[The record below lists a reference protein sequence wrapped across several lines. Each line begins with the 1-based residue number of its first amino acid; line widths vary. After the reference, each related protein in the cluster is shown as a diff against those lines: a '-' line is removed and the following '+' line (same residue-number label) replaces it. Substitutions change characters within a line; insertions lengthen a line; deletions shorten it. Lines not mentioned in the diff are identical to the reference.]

1 MRNIVV
7 IGGGTGTFVVL
18 VGLKKYTRNLTA
30 IVSVTDSGGS
40 SGILRD
46 ELGVLPPGDIRRC
59 LVALSNSDKL
69 MRDLFNY
76 RFKGG
81 GLKGHSFGNLF
92 LSALEKLT
100 GSFKKAVVE
109 ASKILSTDGEV
120 IPVANRQ
127 TNLCA
132 MLENGQMIK
141 GEANIDIPKHDG
153 NLKIKKVW
161 LQPNIKATPQAL
173 EAIKKAELIVIG
185 PGDLY
190 TSIIPNLLIQGLSK
204 AIKNSKAKK
213 IYVCN
218 LMTKFGET
226 NGFCVSDFV
235 KTMEKYL
242 GRNVIDYVIFN
253 KGNLPKRLLEK
264 YASQKEFPVRC
275 DIKEGLN
282 QDNPKYL
289 GADIASHRTLI
300 RHHPDK
306 LAKLILTVKE
316 LESVLNLTKN
326 DKFYQKKSCF

>member
-1 MRNIVV
+1 MKNIVV
-7 IGGGTGTFVVL
+7 ISGGTGTFMVL
-18 VGLKKYTRNLTA
+18 VGLKKYTRNLSA
-30 IVSVTDSGGS
+30 IVSVADSGGS
-40 SGILRD
+40 SGLLRD
-46 ELGVLPPGDIRRC
+46 ELGVLPPGDVRRC

-76 RFKGG
+76 RFQDGS
-81 GLKGHSFGNLF
+81 LVGHSFGNLF

-100 GSFKKAVVE
+100 GSFEKAVVE
-109 ASKILSTDGEV
+109 AGKILSIDGEV
-120 IPVANRQ
+120 IPVANKQ
-127 TNLCA
+127 TNLYA
-132 MLENGQMIK
+132 MLENGQVIK

-173 EAIKKAELIVIG
+173 ETIRKAELIVIG

-190 TSIIPNLLIQGLSK
+190 SSIIPNLLVQGISK

-253 KGNLPKRLLEK
+253 KGNLPQRLLKK
-264 YASQKEFPVRC
+264 YASQKEFPVKC
-275 DIKEGLN
+275 DIQPGFRSKGK
-282 QDNPKYL
+282 PKYI
-289 GADIASHRTLI
+289 GAKLASYQTLI

-306 LAKLILTVKE
+306 LAKLILAVKE
-316 LESVLNLTKN
+316 LENVLDLTKN
-326 DKFYQKKSCF
+326 EKVD